1 MSEAPARVEPAVG
14 VVESSGWVLATSL
27 RTLRRVVG
35 IMVAAVVDTSVDD
48 VGALEVVSANVVDID
63 VDDAVSWIVVDTK
76 LTVVDTGRLV
86 AAADE
91 LVVSALVVN
100 TTRVVESI
108 DDVEIRVVTYRVVD
122 PLTLVVVS

>member
-1 MSEAPARVEPAVG
+1 
-14 VVESSGWVLATSL
+14 
-27 RTLRRVVG
+27 
-35 IMVAAVVDTSVDD
+35 MVAAVVDTSVDD

-100 TTRVVESI
+100 TTRVVEAI